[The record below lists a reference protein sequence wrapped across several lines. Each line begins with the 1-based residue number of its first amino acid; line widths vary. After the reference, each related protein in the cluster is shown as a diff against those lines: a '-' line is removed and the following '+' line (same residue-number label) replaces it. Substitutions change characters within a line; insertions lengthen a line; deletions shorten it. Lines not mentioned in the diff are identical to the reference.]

1 MAPITAAMIKKLRDT
16 TGAGMLDCKNALS
29 ENDGDF
35 DRATDA
41 LRTKGLAGAAK
52 KEGRSVQEG
61 LIGTYVHAGAKKA
74 SLVEV
79 NCETDFVARTDQFQ
93 ALARDLAMHIV
104 AENPQYLRRE
114 DVPDEAIERE
124 KNIYRDQMRNEGK
137 PEQILDKIVTGKL
150 AKFYAET
157 CLLEQSF
164 IKDPDVTI
172 ADLIRQ
178 NIATLGENIVVNR
191 FSRFSI
197 GD

>member
-1 MAPITAAMIKKLRDT
+1 MATITAAMIKELRDA
-16 TGAGMLDCKNALS
+16 TGAGMLDCKNALA

-35 DRATDA
+35 EKATDA

-52 KEGRSVQEG
+52 KEGRTVQEG
-61 LIGTYVHAGAKKA
+61 MIGAYIHSGAKKA
-74 SLVEV
+74 CLVEV

-93 ALARDLAMHIV
+93 ELARDLAMHIV
-104 AENPQYLRRE
+104 AENPQYVRRE
-114 DVPDEAIERE
+114 DVPEAAVERE

-137 PEQILDKIVTGKL
+137 PEQIIDRIITGKL
-150 AKFYAET
+150 DKYYGET
-157 CLLEQSF
+157 CLLEQTF

-172 ADLIRQ
+172 ADLIKQ

>member
-1 MAPITAAMIKKLRDT
+1 MATITAAMIKELRDA
-16 TGAGMLDCKNALS
+16 TGAGMLDCKNALA

-35 DRATDA
+35 EMATDA

-52 KEGRSVQEG
+52 KEGRTVQEG
-61 LIGTYVHAGAKKA
+61 MIGAYIHAGAKKA
-74 SLVEV
+74 CMVEV
-79 NCETDFVARTDQFQ
+79 NCETDFVARTVQFQ
-93 ALARDLAMHIV
+93 ELARDLAMHIV
-104 AENPQYLRRE
+104 AENPQYVRRE
-114 DVPDEAIERE
+114 DVPEAAVERE

-137 PEQILDKIVTGKL
+137 PEQIIDRIVTGKL
-150 AKFYAET
+150 DKYYGET
-157 CLLEQSF
+157 CLLEQTF

-172 ADLIRQ
+172 ADLIKQ

>member
-1 MAPITAAMIKKLRDT
+1 MATITAAMIKELRDA
-16 TGAGMLDCKNALS
+16 TGAGMLDCKNALA

-35 DRATDA
+35 EKATDA

-52 KEGRSVQEG
+52 KEGRTVQEG
-61 LIGTYVHAGAKKA
+61 MIGAYIHSGAKKA
-74 SLVEV
+74 CLVEV

-93 ALARDLAMHIV
+93 ELARDLAMHIV
-104 AENPQYLRRE
+104 AENPQYVRRE
-114 DVPDEAIERE
+114 DVPEAAVERE

-137 PEQILDKIVTGKL
+137 PEQIIDRIITGKL
-150 AKFYAET
+150 DKYYGET
-157 CLLEQSF
+157 CLLEQTF

-172 ADLIRQ
+172 ADLIKQ

-197 GD
+197 GN

>member
-1 MAPITAAMIKKLRDT
+1 MASITAAMIKELRDA
-16 TGAGMLDCKNALS
+16 TGAGMLNCKNALVES
-29 ENDGDF
+29 EGDF
-35 DRATDA
+35 EKATDT

-61 LIGTYVHAGAKKA
+61 MIGSYVHAGAKKA
-74 SLVEV
+74 CLVEV

-104 AENPQYLRRE
+104 AENPQYVHRA
-114 DVPDEAIERE
+114 DVPAAAIERE
-124 KNIYRDQMRNEGK
+124 QNIYRDQMRNEGK
-137 PEQILDKIVTGKL
+137 PEHIIDRIIAGKLDK
-150 AKFYAET
+150 YYSET
-157 CLLEQSF
+157 CLLEQAF
-164 IKDPDVTI
+164 IKDPDSTI
-172 ADLIRQ
+172 ADLIKR

>member
-1 MAPITAAMIKKLRDT
+1 MATITAAMIKELRDA
-16 TGAGMLDCKNALS
+16 TGAGMLDCKNALA

-35 DRATDA
+35 EKATDA

-52 KEGRSVQEG
+52 KEGRTVQEG
-61 LIGTYVHAGAKKA
+61 MIGAYIHSGAKKA
-74 SLVEV
+74 CLVEV

-93 ALARDLAMHIV
+93 ELARDLAMHIV
-104 AENPQYLRRE
+104 AENPQYVRRE
-114 DVPDEAIERE
+114 DVPEAAVERE
-124 KNIYRDQMRNEGK
+124 KNIYLDQMRNEGK
-137 PEQILDKIVTGKL
+137 PEQIIDRIITGKL
-150 AKFYAET
+150 DKYYGET
-157 CLLEQSF
+157 CLLEQTF

-172 ADLIRQ
+172 ADLIKQ

>member
-1 MAPITAAMIKKLRDT
+1 MATITAAMIKELRDA
-16 TGAGMLDCKNALS
+16 TGAGMLDCKNALA

-35 DRATDA
+35 EKATDA

-52 KEGRSVQEG
+52 KEGRTVQEG
-61 LIGTYVHAGAKKA
+61 MIGVYIHSGAKKA
-74 SLVEV
+74 CLVEV

-93 ALARDLAMHIV
+93 ELARNLAMHIV
-104 AENPQYLRRE
+104 AENPQYVRRE
-114 DVPDEAIERE
+114 DVPEAAVERE

-137 PEQILDKIVTGKL
+137 PEQIIDRIITGKL
-150 AKFYAET
+150 DKYYGET
-157 CLLEQSF
+157 CLLEQTF

-172 ADLIRQ
+172 ADLIKQ

>member
-1 MAPITAAMIKKLRDT
+1 MATITAAMIKALRDA
-16 TGAGMLDCKNALS
+16 TGAGMLDCKNALVDS
-29 ENDGDF
+29 DGDF
-35 DRATDA
+35 ERATDA

-52 KEGRSVQEG
+52 KEGRAVQEG
-61 LIGTYVHAGAKKA
+61 MIGTYVHAGAKKA

-104 AENPQYLRRE
+104 AENPQYVRRE
-114 DVPDEAIERE
+114 DVPAAAIERE

-137 PEQILDKIVTGKL
+137 PEPIIDRIITGKL
-150 AKFYAET
+150 NKYYSET

-164 IKDPDVTI
+164 IKDPDLTI
-172 ADLIRQ
+172 ADLIKQ

>member
-1 MAPITAAMIKKLRDT
+1 MATITAAMIKELRDA
-16 TGAGMLDCKNALS
+16 TGAGMLDCKNALA

-35 DRATDA
+35 EKATDA

-52 KEGRSVQEG
+52 KEGRTVQEG
-61 LIGTYVHAGAKKA
+61 MIGAYIHSGAKKA
-74 SLVEV
+74 CLVEV

-93 ALARDLAMHIV
+93 ELARNLAMHIV
-104 AENPQYLRRE
+104 AENPQYVRRE
-114 DVPDEAIERE
+114 DVPEAAVERE

-137 PEQILDKIVTGKL
+137 PEQIIDRIITGKL
-150 AKFYAET
+150 DKYYGET
-157 CLLEQSF
+157 CLLEQTF

-172 ADLIRQ
+172 ADLIKQ

>member
-1 MAPITAAMIKKLRDT
+1 MATITAAMIKELRDA
-16 TGAGMLDCKNALS
+16 TGAGMLDCKNALA
-29 ENDGDF
+29 ENNGDF
-35 DRATDA
+35 EKATDA

-52 KEGRSVQEG
+52 KEGRTVQEG
-61 LIGTYVHAGAKKA
+61 MIGAYIHSGAKKA
-74 SLVEV
+74 CLVEV

-93 ALARDLAMHIV
+93 ELARDLAMHIV
-104 AENPQYLRRE
+104 AENPQYVRRE
-114 DVPDEAIERE
+114 DVPEAAVERE

-137 PEQILDKIVTGKL
+137 PEQIIDRIITGKL
-150 AKFYAET
+150 DKYYGET
-157 CLLEQSF
+157 CLLEQTF

-172 ADLIRQ
+172 ADLIKQ